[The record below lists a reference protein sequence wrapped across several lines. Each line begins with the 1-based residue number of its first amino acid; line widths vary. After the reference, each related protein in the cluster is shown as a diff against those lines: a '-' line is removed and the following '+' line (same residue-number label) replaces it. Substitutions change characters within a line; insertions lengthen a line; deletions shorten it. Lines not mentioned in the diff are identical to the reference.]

1 MRPSSKNTQSHIH
14 IHSHTHTHTLKN
26 SDREKNV
33 HKQQVQK
40 EGRPKTK

>member
-33 HKQQVQK
+33 HKQQV
-40 EGRPKTK
+40 